1 MTLEPT
7 ETATDLV
14 ADEYK
19 DMTLKQIEKV
29 IERGL
34 DSFVNVGRALL
45 AIRERGLY
53 KEAGYT
59 TFEAYCREKYDVGR
73 RHAYYLM
80 SGAIVVQE
88 LSTNSSQN
96 GDSEPTPLPRTE
108 SVARPL
114 ADLPTPEERTEA
126 WQETI
131 ELHGDKPTAAD
142 VREVVSRRKRGGATV
157 FPAGEEPQPTVI
169 DVQTSP
175 LAEMPE
181 QLDSALVITVADD
194 IAHAFKSW
202 PKEKPAAV
210 ADRLKRSM
218 GGQTNARRR
227 VQSLADWLAK
237 VAGELSQG

>member
-1 MTLEPT
+1 MSTDQSTMTLEPT
-7 ETATDLV
+7 TEETPTLASCEAVIDRGMGTFVEVGEALATIRDCDL
-14 ADEYK
+14 Y
-19 DMTLKQIEKV
+19 
-29 IERGL
+29 R
-34 DSFVNVGRALL
+34 
-45 AIRERGLY
+45 
-53 KEAGYT
+53 EAGFA
-59 TFEAYCREKYDVGR
+59 TFADYCKSRYAISLPYAYRMI
-73 RHAYYLM
+73 AA
-80 SGAIVVQE
+80 SGIVRDD
-88 LSTNSSQN
+88 LSPIGDN
-96 GDSEPTPLPRTE
+96 GNGALPKTE

-114 ADLPTPEERTEA
+114 SLLETPEERTEA
-126 WQETI
+126 WKETV
-131 ELHGDKPTAAD
+131 ELHGDAPTAAD
-142 VREVVSRRKRGGATV
+142 VREVVSRRKRGGTTV

-202 PKEKPAAV
+202 PKEKPDKV